1 MRIKEYISKQF
12 SSPKGLGGSL
22 ISVVMNHQNRPL
34 YDATM
39 HLLQLS
45 DSDSVLDIG
54 CGNGFVLNLLA
65 RRYDA
70 CFTGIDTSE
79 SAIKAAS
86 RRNLKYIER
95 GNMNLSCQDVSLMSF
110 SDESFSKAYTIN
122 TVYFWNDLNKTMAEI
137 WRVLKVGGIF
147 VNTLYTNETLSRFS
161 HTGIGYKKYTS
172 DQLTRAGENAGLS
185 VKSVPIVDGAAYSVI
200 YTK

>member
-1 MRIKEYISKQF
+1 
-12 SSPKGLGGSL
+12 
-22 ISVVMNHQNRPL
+22 
-34 YDATM
+34 M

-95 GNMNLSCQDVSLMSF
+95 GKMNLSCQDVSLMSF